1 MASKQVRMVNI
12 PRSNTNQF
20 YRYKM
25 PELEAKVES
34 RGNGIKTVIVNLSDI
49 AKALARPTTCLFPYT
64 LVFFFFSLSHSKRM
78 CIAVDRPVPVH
89 WVHAWCAGGH
99 ERGGEPVHC
108 ERQALC
114 GGPEPAAGRVY

>member
-49 AKALARPTTCLFPYT
+49 AKALARPTTCLFSMHPLST
-64 LVFFFFSLSHSKRM
+64 FSDCTKQETSLTFLSFFPPRF
-78 CIAVDRPVPVH
+78 
-89 WVHAWCAGGH
+89 
-99 ERGGEPVHC
+99 
-108 ERQALC
+108 
-114 GGPEPAAGRVY
+114 

>member
-34 RGNGIKTVIVNLSDI
+34 RGNGIKTVIVNLADI
-49 AKALARPTTCLFPYT
+49 AKALARPTTCLSSSTFVFFR
-64 LVFFFFSLSHSKRM
+64 LSHDCMKRHHAFFFFH
-78 CIAVDRPVPVH
+78 
-89 WVHAWCAGGH
+89 
-99 ERGGEPVHC
+99 
-108 ERQALC
+108 
-114 GGPEPAAGRVY
+114 